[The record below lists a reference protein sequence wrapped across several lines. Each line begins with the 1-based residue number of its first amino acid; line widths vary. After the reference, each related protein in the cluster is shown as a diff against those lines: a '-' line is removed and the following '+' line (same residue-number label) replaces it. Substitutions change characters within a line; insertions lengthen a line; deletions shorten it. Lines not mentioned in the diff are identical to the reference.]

1 MFFKKYIK
9 KIICFIVFLIAMQI
23 SVTTYGFVKD
33 DYKAE
38 SSSSFDVLIHDW
50 IQTPSSKILE
60 DLQAM
65 GYDGTSL
72 PLPKEIKLKTKLII
86 TYSKNGKYKISLS
99 GSNTD
104 IAKVGKSTL
113 SRKILEEWFGLD
125 KNVKDSDLV
134 KGYSWD
140 ANMIVVG
147 MGETVEPEVKV
158 IEYPI
163 MLKAL
168 YTGDDLN
175 KIDNVQTDGTPNN
188 ANMTDTM
195 DKTIDVA
202 TKVAAWA
209 AEFLENPGGKMTTV
223 IMDGLLFLA
232 DGIQYWASSF
242 QTLGDHTARDFTITY
257 TYDDLQ
263 KDAEGEDIKKDK
275 IKNSEEAI
283 GNRDKYTKVSGYK
296 EKETESWQKE
306 INLDKQTEDAYTKET
321 EIPVMV
327 GDVYNVIVNHIDF
340 FDINFFTGNKDK
352 KADGKTAKHAK
363 DSTWMVLR
371 NFVTSVIHIVIYISA
386 TTLILS
392 LIYNGV
398 KIVGHSLDNPSARA
412 EYKKGLERFWKS
424 LLMLVGSVIIMG
436 LCIFGAKTFYEDIES
451 NDSYEL
457 PIRVNVENAE
467 YSFSTTF
474 TGYVRYMA
482 GIEDIDQALKKT
494 VYTMGYIVL
503 AIINFIAMLG
513 MAISVFALF
522 GLSMLGPI
530 LAALYVFD
538 KQGPISYA
546 SWVELYVGFSIIPIF
561 VMSIGYKLVLSTV
574 G

>member
-1 MFFKKYIK
+1 M
-9 KIICFIVFLIAMQI
+9 KI
-23 SVTTYGFVKD
+23 TTK
-33 DYKAE
+33 
-38 SSSSFDVLIHDW
+38 
-50 IQTPSSKILE
+50 
-60 DLQAM
+60 LQAK
-65 GYDGTSL
+65 GTW
-72 PLPKEIKLKTKLII
+72 
-86 TYSKNGKYKISLS
+86 NGKYKLYVGEKNSNSYGKPPCVQKNLS
-99 GSNTD
+99 KDDLKNIYGYQDSFGSN
-104 IAKVGKSTL
+104 
-113 SRKILEEWFGLD
+113 
-125 KNVKDSDLV
+125 
-134 KGYSWD
+134 SWD
-140 ANMIVVG
+140 AVLIVSPVSKG
-147 MGETVEPEVKV
+147 LDSTDIEHNGFLLTIEEV
-158 IEYPI
+158 
-163 MLKAL
+163 
-168 YTGDDLN
+168 YTG
-175 KIDNVQTDGTPNN
+175 TDGI
-188 ANMTDTM
+188 AASSQ
-195 DKTIDVA
+195 A
-202 TKVAAWA
+202 TTSDNTGSMENFDGQDAATSAVETAAKVASWA
-209 AEFLENPGGKMTTV
+209 AEFLKNSGGKMTTV

-257 TYDDLQ
+257 TYDDLK

-306 INLDKQTEDAYTKET
+306 INLDKQTEDAYTKEN

-412 EYKKGLERFWKS
+412 EYKKGLERFWKA